1 MRKPSTKASLKTAKN
16 ELSLPERYLN
26 QPYARILI
34 PDSKGGF
41 SAEMLEFPGCF
52 AEGGTADDAIDNLER
67 AASSWIEVALSQGQ
81 EIPPT
86 SAGYGY
92 SGRLVLRLPRELH
105 KLAARKADRDR
116 VSSNQCLLTAIA
128 TWVGADNLYQRLE
141 DRLLDRIVASNPKAQ
156 TTATKSPPEKTA
168 EITLRSEKK
177 DKPKRKILLAGGDEG

>member
-1 MRKPSTKASLKTAKN
+1 MRKLSTKASLKTAKN

-34 PDSKGGF
+34 PDPKGGF

-52 AEGGTADDAIDNLER
+52 AEGDTANDAIDNLER
-67 AASSWIEVALSQGQ
+67 AASSWIEVALGQGQ
-81 EIPPT
+81 EIPPP
-86 SAGYGY
+86 SASYSY

-116 VSSNQCLLTAIA
+116 VSLNQCLLTAIA

-141 DRLLDRIVASNPKAQ
+141 DRLLDRIVASNLEAQ
-156 TTATKSPPEKTA
+156 RTSIKSPLEN
-168 EITLRSEKK
+168 RSRDTPTFNKER
-177 DKPKRKILLAGGDEG
+177 PKRRIMLSGDDDG

>member
-1 MRKPSTKASLKTAKN
+1 MRKLSTKASLKTAKN
-16 ELSLPERYLN
+16 ELPLPERYLN

-34 PDSKGGF
+34 PDLKGGF

-52 AEGGTADDAIDNLER
+52 AEGDTADDAIDNLER

-81 EIPPT
+81 EIPPP
-86 SAGYGY
+86 SASYGY

-116 VSSNQCLLTAIA
+116 VSLNQCLLTAIA

-141 DRLLDRIVASNPKAQ
+141 DRLLDRIVASSPEVQ
-156 TTATKSPPEKTA
+156 TTATKSSFEKAAWTS
-168 EITLRSEKK
+168 LHSKKK
-177 DKPKRKILLAGGDEG
+177 DKPNRKTLLAGGDEE